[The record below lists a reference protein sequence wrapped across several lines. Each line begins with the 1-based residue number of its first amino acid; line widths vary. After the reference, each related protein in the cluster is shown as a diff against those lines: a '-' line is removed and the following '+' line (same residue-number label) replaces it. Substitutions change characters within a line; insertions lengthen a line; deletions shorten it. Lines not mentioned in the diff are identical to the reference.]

1 MVKPRN
7 RSGEPSAGEQT
18 RERIIEAT
26 LLTLREEGIVGT
38 SARAI
43 ARRGDF
49 NQALIFYHFGGINDA
64 VVAAVAEMSRR
75 RMARYA
81 ERLQSVGSLSE
92 LVEMAT
98 ELHRED
104 VEQGTMTVLTQA
116 FAGAG
121 GDPTMGP
128 ALYERLEPWL
138 STVEASLAAA
148 LGDRAVAGHLPLR
161 DLGYA
166 ASALYLGIEL
176 LDALDPERGA
186 PDTLFETIGGLARV
200 LEALLDT
207 PLVQGLLAPGDAG
220 PDPSGTLGP

>member
-7 RSGEPSAGEQT
+7 RSGERTPGEQT

-49 NQALIFYHFGGINDA
+49 NQALIFYHFGGVNDA
-64 VVAAVAEMSRR
+64 VVAAVAEMSRQR
-75 RMARYA
+75 RERYA
-81 ERLQSVGSLSE
+81 ERLESVGSLSE

-98 ELHRED
+98 DLHRED
-104 VEQGTMTVLTQA
+104 VERGTMTVLTQA

-128 ALYERLEPWL
+128 ALYEGLEPWL
-138 STVEASLAAA
+138 GTVEGSLGAA
-148 LGDRAVAGHLPLR
+148 LGDRPVASDLSLR

-166 ASALYLGIEL
+166 VSALYLGIEL
-176 LDALDPERGA
+176 LGALDPERGA
-186 PDTLFETIGGLARV
+186 PDTVFETIGGLARV
-200 LEALLDT
+200 LEGLLDT
-207 PLVQGLLAPGDAG
+207 PLVQGLLRSGDAV
-220 PDPSGTLGP
+220 PRPSGTLDS